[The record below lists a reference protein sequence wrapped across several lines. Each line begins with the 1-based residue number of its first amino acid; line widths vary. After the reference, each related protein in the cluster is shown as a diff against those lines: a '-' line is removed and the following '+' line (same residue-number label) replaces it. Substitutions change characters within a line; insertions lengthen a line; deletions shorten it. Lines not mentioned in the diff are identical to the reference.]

1 MSDPARLR
9 VFLLIKGLG
18 VGGAERL
25 LERSIPYFDRTQFDY
40 QIGYLLPW
48 KNALVPSFELA
59 GIPVHCFNSRRVIDV
74 GVLHRLTSVLRSEQI
89 ELVHAHLP
97 IPGVLARFTKRLA
110 RVRWLVYTEH
120 NVPSRYG
127 AMTRVMNATTY
138 RFNDAVVAVSREVE
152 SRIRTYVRGGRP
164 RVVTIPNAVDP
175 EMFGEKVPTHEEIC
189 RQFGFPP
196 DALIVV
202 NVANLVWKKG
212 HRYLLAAA
220 RRVVDQEPRARFL
233 LVGLGPLG
241 PELAREAR
249 QYGLNGHVVFTGFR
263 ADAMTLMAAADLFV
277 LASVHE
283 GLPVS
288 LLEAMAL
295 GKPAVV
301 TRVGGIPEVVLPG
314 QTAALVEP
322 MDVSG
327 LTTAI
332 LSLLHDSA
340 RRARMG
346 EMARQHIRERYGMA
360 QMVKAVEDVYR
371 EVAGR

>member
-1 MSDPARLR
+1 MSVPVRLR

-25 LERSIPYFDRTQFDY
+25 LERSVPYFDRTRFDY

-48 KNALVPSFELA
+48 KDALVSSFELA
-59 GIPVHCFNSRRVIDV
+59 GIPVHCFNYRRVTDV
-74 GVLHRLTSVLRSEQI
+74 GVLRRLISVLRRERI
-89 ELVHAHLP
+89 ELLHAHLP
-97 IPGVLARFTKRLA
+97 IPGVLARMAKRLA

-127 AMTRVMNATTY
+127 TLTRALNATTY
-138 RFNDAVVAVSREVE
+138 RLNDAVVAVSREVE
-152 SRIRTYVRGGRP
+152 SRVRTYVRGGRP
-164 RVVTIPNAVDP
+164 RVVIIPNAVDP
-175 EMFGEKVPTHEEIC
+175 GMFEEKTASREEIC

-202 NVANLVWKKG
+202 NVANLVSKKG

-241 PELAREAR
+241 PELAKEAL

-263 ADAMTLMAAADLFV
+263 ADAVSLMAAADVFV
-277 LASVHE
+277 LASLHE

-288 LLEAMAL
+288 LLEAMAV
-295 GKPAVV
+295 GRPAVV
-301 TRVGGIPEVVLPG
+301 TRVGGIPEVVIPG
-314 QTAALVEP
+314 KTAELVEP
-322 MDVSG
+322 RDVNG

-332 LSLLHDSA
+332 LSLLHDPT
-340 RRARMG
+340 RRVSMG
-346 EMARQHIRERYGMA
+346 EMARRHVGERYGMA
-360 QMVKAVEDVYR
+360 QMVRAVEDVYR
-371 EVAGR
+371 EVAGQ

>member
-1 MSDPARLR
+1 MRDLAKLH

-25 LERSIPYFDRTQFDY
+25 LERSVPYFDRTRFDY
-40 QIGYLLPW
+40 HIGYLLPW
-48 KNALVPSFELA
+48 KDALVPSFELA
-59 GIPVHCFNSRRVIDV
+59 GIPVHCLNFRGVADI
-74 GVLHRLTSVLRSEQI
+74 GVLHRLISILRRERI

-97 IPGVLARFTKRLA
+97 IPGILARLAKRLA
-110 RVRWLVYTEH
+110 RVRLVYTEH

-127 AMTRVMNATTY
+127 TVTRALNATTY
-138 RFNDAVVAVSREVE
+138 RLNDAVVAVSREVE
-152 SRIRTYVRGGRP
+152 SRVRAYVRGGRP

-175 EMFGEKVPTHEEIC
+175 EMFSEKAASREEIC
-189 RQFGFPP
+189 RQFGFPA

-202 NVANLVWKKG
+202 NVANLVPKKG

-220 RRVVDQEPRARFL
+220 RRVVDQEPRVRFL

-241 PELAREAR
+241 PGLTKEAH
-249 QYGLNGHVVFTGFR
+249 QYGLNGHLVFTGFR
-263 ADAMTLMAAADLFV
+263 ADAVALMAAADVFV

-295 GKPAVV
+295 GRPAVV

-314 QTAALVEP
+314 ETAVLVEP

-327 LTTAI
+327 LSTAI
-332 LSLLHDSA
+332 LSLLRDSA
-340 RRARMG
+340 RRTRMG
-346 EMARQHIRERYGMA
+346 EMARRHVRGRYGMA
-360 QMVKAVEDVYR
+360 QMVRAVEDVYC
-371 EVAGR
+371 EVASR